1 MPSRRVLCLL
11 LPLGLLA
18 WSPAP
23 VTAQGFALAAR
34 GGTMGLGAE
43 AALGLGSRLAIRG
56 GVGVMP
62 LEPDVTIDDI
72 AYTLRVPQT
81 WYNVG
86 ADLHLVGGIRLG
98 GGLLFKSEDPSATA
112 SLDEP
117 VEIGGQE
124 FTPDQVGTLRGTL
137 DSADRVPY
145 VILGFGRQVR
155 SGVGLFLDLGV
166 GFTGEPEVHLEA
178 EGGAFPDHDLLRA
191 RLDAEE
197 AQFQQDIP
205 PYLDY
210 WPILNL
216 GLKVGLGG

>member
-1 MPSRRVLCLL
+1 MPSRALL
-11 LPLGLLA
+11 LLLGGLLA
-18 WSPAP
+18 SSPTPA
-23 VTAQGFALAAR
+23 TAQGFALAAR

-56 GVGVMP
+56 GVGLMP
-62 LEPDVTIDDI
+62 LEPGLTIDDI
-72 AYTLRVPQT
+72 DYSLRLPET
-81 WYNVG
+81 WFNLG
-86 ADLHLVGGIRLG
+86 ADLHLVGGLRVG
-98 GGLLFKSEDPSATA
+98 GGILFKSDDPSATA
-112 SLDEP
+112 SLGEA

-124 FTPDQVGTLRGTL
+124 FTPEQVGTLRGTL
-137 DSADRVPY
+137 DSGDRVPY

-166 GFTGEPEVHLEA
+166 GFTGEPEVHLETH
-178 EGGAFPDHDLLRA
+178 GGTFPDPALLRD

-197 AQFQQDIP
+197 RTFQEEIP
-205 PYLDY
+205 SYLDY

>member
-1 MPSRRVLCLL
+1 MPTRTLL
-11 LPLGLLA
+11 LLILSGLLA
-18 WSPAP
+18 SSPTPA
-23 VTAQGFALAAR
+23 TAQGFALAAR

-43 AALGLGSRLAIRG
+43 AAVGLGSRLAIRG
-56 GVGVMP
+56 GVGLMP
-62 LEPDVTIDDI
+62 LEPGLTIDDI
-72 AYTLRVPQT
+72 DYSLRLPET
-81 WYNVG
+81 WFNLG
-86 ADLHLVGGIRLG
+86 ADLHLVGGLRVG
-98 GGLLFKSEDPSATA
+98 GGILFKSDDPSATA
-112 SLDEP
+112 SLGEP

-124 FTPDQVGTLRGTL
+124 FTPEQVGSLRGTL

-145 VILGFGRQVR
+145 VILGFGRQVG

-178 EGGAFPDHDLLRA
+178 EGGAFPDPALLRA

-197 AQFQQDIP
+197 ADFQEGIP
-205 PYLDY
+205 SYLDY